1 MITTVVGSYPAL
13 PEEPSSISKKLSSF
27 FGIYDKYK
35 SAIELAVRDQIE
47 AGIDII
53 SDGQVRGGM
62 IEIFAKAI
70 PGMAVEDNTPKIM
83 GKIMPPYSSIS
94 AGDLKYA
101 INISKNISEEYGSNQ
116 NKTLEEGVKGVKGII
131 TGPSTLVFSSRLEGF
146 YRKKED
152 AIFDLAY
159 ALKKEAEFL
168 ENAGAIYIQI
178 DEPFISTGV
187 VDVNTAKK
195 AVKIITEDLSIPN
208 ALHVCGDVT
217 DVFNELLK
225 FDVDI
230 IDCEFAGNPQNVNL
244 LENCNLKGKKIGFG
258 CLDTKTDK
266 IESREEIEE
275 LIKKGIVFIG
285 AENIIADPDCGMRM
299 RSRDAAFSKLKSMT
313 EAVKNL

>member
-13 PEEPSSISKKLSSF
+13 PEEPSSIFQKLSSF
-27 FGIYDKYK
+27 FGTYDKYK
-35 SAIELAVRDQIE
+35 QSIELAVRDQIE

-62 IEIFAKAI
+62 VEIFAKAI
-70 PGMAVEDNTPKIM
+70 PGMDVEDNTPKIV
-83 GKIMPPYSSIS
+83 GKIMHAHRPIS

-101 INISKNISEEYGSNQ
+101 INVSKNISKEYGSNQ
-116 NKTLEEGVKGVKGII
+116 SKTIEEGVKGVKGII

-159 ALKKEAEFL
+159 VLKKEAEFL
-168 ENAGAIYIQI
+168 EKAGAIYIQI

-187 VDVNTAKK
+187 VDVNVAKK
-195 AVKIITEDLSIPN
+195 AVEIITKDLSIPK

-217 DVFNELLK
+217 DVFNELLS

-230 IDCEFAGNPQNVNL
+230 IDCEFAGIPQNVNL
-244 LENCNLKGKKIGFG
+244 LENINLNGKKIGFG

-266 IESREEIEE
+266 IETKDEVRE
-275 LIKKGIVFIG
+275 LIKRGIELIG
-285 AENIIADPDCGMRM
+285 AQNMLADPDCGMRM
-299 RSRDAAFSKLKSMT
+299 RSRDAAFSKLKSMAR
-313 EAVKNL
+313 AVKDL